1 METLVLVS
9 QLIVSLSVAYVW
21 IFRYP
26 VVVQEFKDFGLS
38 ELTRSF
44 VGASKISIA
53 TLLAAGIWYPALT
66 PFSAV
71 LMALFMLAAQ
81 YFHFKVTNPISKRV
95 PSFLLLALCLF
106 IFGMT
111 YQSV

>member
-1 METLVLVS
+1 METLVLIS

-21 IFRYP
+21 IFRYS
-26 VVVQEFKDFGLS
+26 VVVKEFEGFGLT

-53 TLLAAGIWYPALT
+53 TVLATGIWYPSLT
-66 PFSAV
+66 PGAAV

-81 YFHFKVTNPISKRV
+81 YFHFKAANPISKRL

-111 YQSV
+111 YPSA